1 MEPAESLQVIPINKP
16 QGILYAEEVM
26 RNPDK
31 KAKVILILYL
41 IILY

>member
-1 MEPAESLQVIPINKP
+1 MEPAKSSQIIPINKP